1 MRTALLLAT
10 LSFLGTACAHE
21 SYDRDRYDR
30 AHAFEAYTTDGE
42 SVLVEED
49 ARTGNLYIVQ
59 PEQLRGER
67 VALVDRDNGGRALV
81 TRDVRMHPRYG
92 NAEPNEQYRRQDD
105 RHDDNHH

>member
-10 LSFLGTACAHE
+10 LSLLGTACFHE

-30 AHAFEAYTTDGE
+30 AQAFEAYTTGGD
-42 SVLVEED
+42 SVLVEPD

-59 PEQLRGER
+59 PERLRGER

-81 TRDVRMHPRYG
+81 TRDVQMRRRYG
-92 NAEPNEQYRRQDD
+92 NADPNDQYRGEDD
-105 RHDDNHH
+105 RHDDHHR